1 MVSGSEPSEPGQ
13 EQAARRLHPASMLIA
28 VFRGAP
34 STLLGIPALL
44 AVGARADAWLMLTG
58 AAVMVLLAGTFRWL
72 TWTRFTYAMTADAV
86 VIESGVFSRNRRT
99 IPYERVADVGIERR
113 LLQRLFGLAKVTLET
128 GGVGAD
134 EGLLDSVSMAEA
146 ERLRVL
152 LRRRSAVTQQD
163 LRPVDPDRNTAV
175 SPFTLPLFS
184 MSARRVFIY
193 GLFNFSLVWVA
204 LSVGVLQYLDGS
216 FGFDVRDSIE
226 AVVEKRGAWGLLP
239 ATALAGVIAASAAVV
254 LIAGVA
260 AGLFQT
266 TLREHGFT
274 LNSEDGR
281 LRRTRGLFTRTD
293 AIIALP
299 RVQLAVIDD
308 GLFRRLLGWSR
319 LRAQVL
325 GGEGAKGRQ
334 DLAPLARA
342 DEVDRLLTT
351 LRLKRA
357 DPADM
362 LAVSRGHIGRS
373 LLRRLTLPV
382 LLILGGAFMTPLAL
396 LATPLLLPLIAT
408 ALLNR
413 RYHRYRLDKDMLQV
427 QRGVLVRE
435 TWIAPLARVQVVTLR
450 RSWLQR
456 QLGVATV
463 LVDTAGGTRL
473 SSPNIHDVKEDDGWA
488 IVGSLCQP

>member
-1 MVSGSEPSEPGQ
+1 
-13 EQAARRLHPASMLIA
+13 MLIA
-28 VFRGAP
+28 VVRGAP

-44 AVGARADAWLMLTG
+44 AIGARAEGWLVLTG
-58 AAVMVLLAGTFRWL
+58 TAVAILLAGAFRWL
-72 TWTRFTYAMTADAV
+72 VWTRFTYAMTADAV

-113 LLQRLFGLAKVTLET
+113 LLQRMFGLAKVTLET

-134 EGLLDSVSMAEA
+134 EGLLDSVSIAEA

-152 LRRRSAVTQQD
+152 LRQRGAVAQQDVPLVETSKTTAVT
-163 LRPVDPDRNTAV
+163 PT
-175 SPFTLPLFS
+175 SLPLFS
-184 MSARRVFIY
+184 MSARRVLIY

-204 LSVGVLQYLDGS
+204 VGVGAFQYLDGS

-226 AVVEKRGAWGLLP
+226 GALFSRRGALELLP
-239 ATALAGVIAASAAVV
+239 ATALAGVIALGVAVV
-254 LIAGVA
+254 LGAGVV
-260 AGLFQT
+260 AGLCQT

-274 LNSEDGR
+274 LTSEDRR
-281 LRRTRGLFTRTD
+281 LRRTRGLFTQSD

-308 GLFRRLLGWSR
+308 GFFRRLLGWSR
-319 LRAQVL
+319 LRAQVM

-342 DEVDRLLTT
+342 DEVERLLTT

-373 LLRRLTLPV
+373 LLRRITLPV
-382 LLILGGAFMTPLAL
+382 LLILGCAFMTPLAL

-413 RYHRYRLDKDMLQV
+413 RYHRYRLDQEMLQV
-427 QRGVLVRE
+427 QRGVLGRE

-456 QLGVATV
+456 QLRVATV

-473 SSPNIHDVKEDDGWA
+473 SGPNIHDVREENGWA
-488 IVGSLCQP
+488 IVGSLCRP